1 MSLCNICTYLLYGM
15 NDPRGG
21 NKVRTRKDITMKRKI
36 TASLLVAV
44 ILIFS
49 AETRLISYAADSS
62 EESIVSR
69 VTEFIAVYN
78 TLYNG
83 DAWTDRFPEARKA
96 GTVSVN
102 GTECLCHGLQQ
113 SS

>member
-1 MSLCNICTYLLYGM
+1 
-15 NDPRGG
+15 
-21 NKVRTRKDITMKRKI
+21 MKRKI

-83 DAWTDRFPEARKA
+83 DVWTDRFPEARKA

-102 GTECLCHGLQQ
+102 GLNVMSWTTTKFLIT
-113 SS
+113 

>member
-1 MSLCNICTYLLYGM
+1 M
-15 NDPRGG
+15 
-21 NKVRTRKDITMKRKI
+21 
-36 TASLLVAV
+36 
-44 ILIFS
+44 
-49 AETRLISYAADSS
+49 ISYAEDSS

-83 DAWTDRFPEARKA
+83 DVWTDRFPEARKA

-102 GTECLCHGLQQ
+102 GLNVMSWTTTKFLIT
-113 SS
+113 